1 MPVLRMVRRERY
13 AQARARGLT
22 HEAASKD
29 AGYTGSR
36 QSAWMLEG
44 RHPEI
49 KARITELM
57 EANAE
62 AGREGLKQAAK
73 AQAFDDG
80 LTRAEVLSG
89 LRRVFEMAVEARPV
103 FDKEGDEKGFTV
115 NLTAANRALELMGK
129 EAGMFVDR
137 KHIVVD
143 RIERMDL
150 TQLQAAIAD
159 IDGKL
164 AELRRLPGKM
174 IDITPGAGAGVVA

>member
-1 MPVLRMVRRERY
+1 MKE
-13 AQARARGLT
+13 
-22 HEAASKD
+22 
-29 AGYTGSR
+29 
-36 QSAWMLEG
+36 
-44 RHPEI
+44 
-49 KARITELM
+49 
-57 EANAE
+57 
-62 AGREGLKQAAK
+62 AAK

-103 FDKEGDEKGFTV
+103 FDKHGDEKGFTV

-137 KHIVVD
+137 KHIIVD

-150 TQLQAAIAD
+150 AQLRAAILD

-164 AELRRLPGKM
+164 AELRQLPAPM
-174 IDITPGAGAGVVA
+174 RDITPPAQSLVA

>member
-1 MPVLRMVRRERY
+1 MPVLVMVRREMY

-22 HEAASKD
+22 HRKAAD
-29 AGYTGSR
+29 EAGYTGTR
-36 QSAWMLEG
+36 EAAWELEG

-57 EANAE
+57 ERNDAA
-62 AGREGLKQAAK
+62 REQGMKEAAK

-80 LTRAEVLSG
+80 LTQAEVLSG
-89 LRRVFEMAVEARPV
+89 LRKVFEMAVEARPV
-103 FDKEGDEKGFTV
+103 FDRNGEEKGFSV

-137 KHIVVD
+137 KHIIVD

-150 TQLQAAIAD
+150 KQLQAAIME

-164 AELRRLPGKM
+164 AEMRALPGPM
-174 IDITPGAGAGVVA
+174 IDVTPKAVAVVA